1 MEIDQEL
8 IDMMA
13 SEDWLC
19 RHFHIPL
26 QSGDDRVLRMM
37 NRYYT
42 SKEFKALI
50 SSIKSK
56 IPLAAIGVDVMAGF
70 PGEDEISY
78 GNSYSLIKDLPVS
91 YLHVFPFSARA
102 GTAAAGFNNQV
113 NQKVIKKRAEELR
126 TLGMEKRKT
135 FYNSCLA
142 NEFSALTEGW
152 YSKEEKMIK
161 GLTDN
166 YLPVIFS
173 SDSLLENRMAE
184 VRALKQDKEVLIC
197 EPV

>member
-1 MEIDQEL
+1 
-8 IDMMA
+8 
-13 SEDWLC
+13 
-19 RHFHIPL
+19 
-26 QSGDDRVLRMM
+26 M
-37 NRYYT
+37 NRHYT
-42 SKEFKALI
+42 SKEFGALI
-50 SSIKSK
+50 HSIKSK
-56 IPLAAIGVDVMAGF
+56 IPLAAIGLDIMAGF
-70 PGEDEISY
+70 PGEDEI
-78 GNSYSLIKDLPVS
+78 GHKNTYSLIEDLPIS

-135 FYNSCLA
+135 FYRSCIG

-152 YSKEEKMIK
+152 HSKDKKMIK

-166 YLPVIFS
+166 YLPVIFQ
-173 SDSLLENRMAE
+173 SDILLKNHMVK
-184 VRALKQDKEVLIC
+184 VRALKQDKGVLVC